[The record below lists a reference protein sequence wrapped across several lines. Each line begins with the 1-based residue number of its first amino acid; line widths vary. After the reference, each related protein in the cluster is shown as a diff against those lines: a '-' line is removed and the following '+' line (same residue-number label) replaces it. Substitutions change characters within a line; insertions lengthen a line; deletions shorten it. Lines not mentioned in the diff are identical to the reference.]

1 MKPSNSETLGA
12 RSIADFG
19 EQWTHFREN
28 PGYYGSV
35 ALFADLVEPFFVPDQ
50 FRGATVADIGS
61 GTGRIVRMLAES
73 GAAHIY
79 AVEPS
84 AAMEVLKENTTDL
97 ASRISDRHQ
106 PGDRFTPDEPL
117 DFTLSMGVLHHI
129 PEPRPVVERMR
140 AALRPGGHAIVWLY
154 GREGNEIYLALAEPL
169 RKVTTRLPHRV
180 LLALCRMLDVPMSGY
195 VMACQHLRLPL
206 WRYMRNHLGR
216 LTPEIRRLT
225 IYDQL
230 NPRWAKY
237 YTRAEA
243 IALLAECGFVDVR
256 CHHRHGYSWLVV
268 GRAPG

>member
-1 MKPSNSETLGA
+1 MKPRDTDVLTA

-19 EQWTHFREN
+19 EQWTHYRDN
-28 PGYYGSV
+28 PGYYGSL
-35 ALFADLVEPFFVPDQ
+35 ALFADLVEPLLAADQ

-61 GTGRIVRMLAES
+61 GTGRIVRMLSDA

-84 AAMEVLKENTTDL
+84 AAMEVLKTNTRDL
-97 ASRISDRHQ
+97 GARVSYQHV
-106 PGDRFTPDEPL
+106 PGDQFIVEQPL
-117 DFTLSMGVLHHI
+117 DFVVSMGVLHHI
-129 PEPRPVVERMR
+129 PDPKPVVARMR
-140 AALRPGGHAIVWLY
+140 AALRPGGQAIVWLY
-154 GREGNEIYLALAEPL
+154 GREGNGVYLAVAEPL
-169 RKVTTRLPHRV
+169 RKITTRLPHRALV
-180 LLALCRMLDVPMSGY
+180 LLCRLLDVPMSAY
-195 VMACQHLRLPL
+195 LAACRYCRLPL

-237 YTRAEA
+237 YTREEA
-243 IALLAECGFVDVR
+243 IALLANSGFVDVR

-268 GRAPG
+268 GRVAD